1 MIYYNPD
8 TKEEKSF
15 NNICKLYNSSF
26 PTNIENINGIWFKV
40 YEQDRPQESE
50 EYRIESG
57 EVKLINGKYTKT
69 WNKVP
74 LTDEE
79 KQSLYYIKAT
89 EIIRN
94 QSNIHLNVQEK
105 QYSPL
110 EYATFVKAGLYRHW
124 NPSIEYQKGD
134 KIVFD
139 DILYEVQKDVV
150 ATEEF
155 PPIKDVKQTTYRPLY
170 TSIENPKYPSSTLDE
185 LKQNKVNRIDEETSK
200 AILSGFDYTINDVK
214 YHFSYD
220 SFDQQNFADTAN
232 MCQLAVSGAKGLP
245 TSVTWNSYLEN
256 GTLVQQVFNANEF
269 LDLYVKGAMVH
280 KATQMAIGGQRKA
293 AVQSATTEEEL
304 DSI

>member
-1 MIYYNPD
+1 MMYYNPN

-15 NNICKLYNSSF
+15 NDICKLYNSSF
-26 PTNIENINGIWFKV
+26 PTNIENIKGKWFKI
-40 YEQDRPQESE
+40 YEQDRPQENE
-50 EYRIESG
+50 EYKIEIG

-79 KQSLYYIKAT
+79 KQSLYYAKSE
-89 EIIRN
+89 EIIKN
-94 QSNIHLNVQEK
+94 QSNIYPNIQEK

-110 EYATFVKAGLYRHW
+110 EYVIFVKAGLYPYW
-124 NPSIEYQKGD
+124 NFSMEYQKGN

-139 DILYEVQKDVV
+139 DILYEVQKDVLS
-150 ATEEF
+150 TEEF

-185 LKQNKVNRIDEETSK
+185 LKQNKITRIDEETSK

-232 MCQLAVSGAKGLP
+232 MCQLALSGEKGLP
-245 TSVTWNSYLEN
+245 TSVTWNSYLEDN
-256 GTLVQQVFNANEF
+256 TLVQQVFNANEF
-269 LDLYVKGAMVH
+269 LELYVKGAMVH
-280 KATQMAIGGQRKA
+280 KATQMTIGGQRKA
-293 AVQSATTEEEL
+293 AVQLANTKEEL
-304 DSI
+304 DNI